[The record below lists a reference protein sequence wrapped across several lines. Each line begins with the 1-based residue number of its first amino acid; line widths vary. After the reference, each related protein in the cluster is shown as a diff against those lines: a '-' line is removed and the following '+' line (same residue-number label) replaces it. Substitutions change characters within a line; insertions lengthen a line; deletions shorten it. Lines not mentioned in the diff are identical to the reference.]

1 VIVNIEIL
9 RGRITELESELR
21 TIHTG
26 AGDRALNDDETTR
39 WETTESELA
48 QCRADLAAAEEAE
61 VRAARIA
68 EQRAKYQSLQIGTV
82 VPDTAEV
89 TDVRALSVGEAR
101 DRALKRLDK
110 TQDIAGLSAEQ
121 MAKVSRLIRTHSR
134 DTDGDK
140 IARAL
145 LATETDAYRSAFMKG
160 ITQASPVFTPDEAR
174 AVLEARA
181 ASLTDNVGGYGV
193 PVSLDSSIVLAGQ
206 QFLNPFRRIA
216 RQVTI
221 TSDVWQGVSSAG
233 VSWSFDNEAA
243 AVSDDAPTLSNPSI
257 TPAQARGFIPYSIQI
272 GEDYPSFA
280 AEFGRLLMEGYEYLQ
295 ATAFCTGASGV
306 VGIVTALDAN
316 TNVEV
321 SVTTDGL
328 FTATDIDKVWTELPD
343 RAKANATW
351 LMSSDVASYIGLW
364 GDAYGGRT
372 VDLAGV
378 PTTLR
383 GAQLAIASGMP
394 SFTGT
399 TGAANILVVG
409 DFRNY
414 VIVDRAGMSVEF
426 IPHLFDVTDN
436 RPTGQRG
443 LFAHARV
450 GADSIDDLS
459 FRILQN
465 T

>member
-1 VIVNIEIL
+1 MNMDIL
-9 RGRITELESELR
+9 RARLTEIDAELR
-21 TIHTG
+21 TINTE
-26 AGDRALNDDETTR
+26 AGDAALNEDQQTR
-39 WETTESELA
+39 WDTTFTERD
-48 QCRADLAAAEEAE
+48 QVVADIAAAEEAE
-61 VRAARIA
+61 ARAAKVA
-68 EQRAKYQSLQIGTV
+68 EQRAKFKSLQIGT
-82 VPDTAEV
+82 TV
-89 TDVRALSVGEAR
+89 TVDDDKPIRSLTVGEAR
-101 DRALKRLDK
+101 DRAMKRLEK
-110 TQDIAGLSAEQ
+110 SEGISRLAPEQ
-121 MAKVSRLIRTHSR
+121 MDRVARLINTRSVQS
-134 DTDGDK
+134 DGDK

-160 ITQASPVFTPDEAR
+160 VTQAQPVFTPEESR

-181 ASLTDNVGGYGV
+181 ASLTDNAGGYGV
-193 PVSLDSSIVLAGQ
+193 PVTLDSSIILTGQ
-206 QFLNPFRRIA
+206 GYLNPMRQIS

-233 VSWSFDNEAA
+233 VSWSFDAEAA
-243 AVSDDAPTLSNPSI
+243 AVSDDAPTLANPTI

-280 AEFGRLLMEGYEYLQ
+280 AEFGMLLSEGYEYLQ
-295 ATAFCTGASGV
+295 ATAFITGATAPK
-306 VGIVTALDAN
+306 GILTALDAN

-321 SVTTDGL
+321 SVTTDGT
-328 FTATDIDKVWTELPD
+328 FTAADIDAVWTALPD

-351 LMSSDVASYIGLW
+351 LMSSDVASYIAAW

-383 GAQLAIASGMP
+383 GAPLAIASGMP

-399 TGAANILVVG
+399 TGAANILIVG
-409 DFRNY
+409 NFRNY
-414 VIVDRAGMSVEF
+414 VIVDRAGMTVEY

-450 GADSIDDLS
+450 GGGSVDDTA
-459 FRILQN
+459 FRLLQN

>member
-1 VIVNIEIL
+1 MINKDIL
-9 RGRITELESELR
+9 RARLTEIDAELR
-21 TIHTG
+21 NINTE
-26 AGDRALNDDETTR
+26 AGDAALNEDQQTR
-39 WETTESELA
+39 WDTSFTERD
-48 QCRADLAAAEEAE
+48 QVVADLAAAEESEA
-61 VRAARIA
+61 RAAKVA
-68 EQRAKYQSLQIGTV
+68 EQRAKFQSLQIGTT
-82 VPDTAEV
+82 VPDSAEI
-89 TDVRALSVGEAR
+89 TDVRSLSVGEAR
-101 DRALKRLDK
+101 DRALKRLD
-110 TQDIAGLSAEQ
+110 TARGVAGLSDEQ
-121 MAKVSRLIRTHSR
+121 MTKVSTLIRSR
-134 DTDGDK
+134 SLSSDGDK

-181 ASLTDNVGGYGV
+181 ASLTDASGGYGV
-193 PVSLDSSIVLAGQ
+193 PVTLDSSIVLAGQ
-206 QFLNPFRRIA
+206 GYLNPFRRIS

-221 TSDVWQGVSSAG
+221 TSDTWAGVSSAG
-233 VSWSFDNEAA
+233 VSWSFDSEAA
-243 AVSDDAPTLSNPSI
+243 AVSDDAPTLAQPTI

-295 ATAFCTGASGV
+295 ATAFCTGSTGV

-321 SVTTDGL
+321 TPTTDGT

-343 RAKANATW
+343 RSKANATW
-351 LMSSDVASYIGLW
+351 LMSSDVASYIAAW

-383 GAQLAIASGMP
+383 GAALAIASGMP
-394 SFTGT
+394 AFTGT

-414 VIVDRAGMSVEF
+414 VIVDRAGMSVEY
-426 IPHLFDVTDN
+426 IPHLFDVTN
-436 RPTGQRG
+436 NMPTGQRG

-450 GADSIDDLS
+450 GADSIDDTA
-459 FRILQN
+459 FRLLQN
-465 T
+465 A

>member
-1 VIVNIEIL
+1 MINVDVL
-9 RGRITELESELR
+9 RARLNALDTELRSINTE
-21 TIHTG
+21 
-26 AGDRALNDDETTR
+26 AGDAALNEDQQTR
-39 WETTESELA
+39 WDSSFTERDA
-48 QCRADLAAAEEAE
+48 VVADIAAAEEAE
-61 VRAARIA
+61 ARAAKVA
-68 EQRAKYQSLQIGTV
+68 EQRAKFQSLTIGTV
-82 VPDTAEV
+82 VPDDQ
-89 TDVRALSVGEAR
+89 DVAIRSLTVGQAR
-101 DRALKRLDK
+101 DRAMKRLEK
-110 TQDIAGLSAEQ
+110 SES
-121 MAKVSRLIRTHSR
+121 VSRLAPEQMDRVARLINTRSR
-134 DTDGDK
+134 QTDGDK

-160 ITQASPVFTPDEAR
+160 VTQASPVFTPEEAR

-181 ASLTDNVGGYGV
+181 ASLTDSAGGYGV
-193 PVSLDSSIVLAGQ
+193 PVTLDSSIVLTGQ
-206 QFLNPFRRIA
+206 QYLNPFRRIS

-233 VSWSFDNEAA
+233 VSWSFDSEGA
-243 AVSDDAPTLSNPSI
+243 AVSDDAPTLANPSI

-280 AEFGRLLMEGYEYLQ
+280 AEFGTLLMEGYEYLQ
-295 ATAFCTGASGV
+295 ATAFATGSSGV
-306 VGIVTALDAN
+306 VGIFTALDAN

-321 SVTTDGL
+321 IPTTDGT
-328 FTATDIDKVWTELPD
+328 FTATDIDKVWTALPD

-351 LMSSDVASYIGLW
+351 LMSSDVASYIAAW

-383 GAQLAIASGMP
+383 GAALAIASGAP
-394 SFTGT
+394 DFSGT

-414 VIVDRAGMSVEF
+414 VIVDRAGMSVEY
-426 IPHLFDVTDN
+426 IPHLFDVTN
-436 RPTGQRG
+436 NMPTGQRG

-450 GADSIDDLS
+450 GADSIDDTA
-459 FRILQN
+459 FRLLQN
-465 T
+465 Q

>member
-1 VIVNIEIL
+1 MSNIDVVRARLAEIE
-9 RGRITELESELR
+9 TELR
-21 TIHTG
+21 TINTG
-26 AGDRALNDDETTR
+26 AESRSLNEEETTR
-39 WETTESELA
+39 WESLTAEHAER
-48 QCRADLAAAEEAE
+48 QADIARIEEAE
-61 VRAARIA
+61 ARAAKVA
-68 EQRAKYQSLQIGTV
+68 EQRARWGSLQVGTV
-82 VPDTAEV
+82 VSDADDKPIRSLT
-89 TDVRALSVGEAR
+89 VGEAR
-101 DRALKRLDK
+101 DKAMKRLEK
-110 TQDIAGLSAEQ
+110 SEGISRLAPEQ
-121 MAKVSRLIRTHSR
+121 MDRVSRLINTRSTQ
-134 DTDGDK
+134 TDGDK

-145 LATETDAYRSAFMKG
+145 LATETDAYRTAFMKG
-160 ITQASPVFTPDEAR
+160 VTQANPVFTAEESR

-181 ASLTDNVGGYGV
+181 ASLTDASGGYGV
-193 PVSLDSSIVLAGQ
+193 PVTLDSSIVLAGQ
-206 QFLNPFRRIA
+206 GYLNPFRRIS

-221 TSDVWQGVSSAG
+221 TSDVWAGVSSAG
-233 VSWSFDNEAA
+233 VSWSFDSEAA
-243 AVSDDAPTLSNPSI
+243 AVSDDAPTLAQPTI

-280 AEFGRLLMEGYEYLQ
+280 AEFGMLLMEGYEYLQ
-295 ATAFCTGASGV
+295 ATAFATGSTGV

-321 SVTTDGL
+321 IPTTDGT

-351 LMSSDVASYIGLW
+351 LMSSDVASYIAAW

-383 GAQLAIASGMP
+383 GAALAIASGMP
-394 SFTGT
+394 AFTGT

-414 VIVDRAGMSVEF
+414 VIVDRAGMSVEY
-426 IPHLFDVTDN
+426 IPHLFDVTN
-436 RPTGQRG
+436 NMPTGQRG

-450 GADSIDDLS
+450 GADSIDDTA
-459 FRILQN
+459 FRLLQN
-465 T
+465 Q